1 MGQKVEDQRKSKR
14 IILKAKKPNGLK
26 ESESLNLNPKKADN
40 DNEDDNEEDDD
51 VEDEKDKK
59 KKVRKKVNKESFDS
73 LIDSY
78 TDNLQLREELKNHL
92 AVRKAKKG
100 ALTNR
105 AIELSLKE
113 LDKLTEKLPV
123 NDIELINEK
132 KIKIVQ
138 QSIMKGWVGF
148 FEIKENTGYKSNI
161 QNNNIFAE
169 IGREEGFF

>member
-1 MGQKVEDQRKSKR
+1 MEGQRKSKG
-14 IILKAKKPNGLK
+14 IILIPKKPNGF
-26 ESESLNLNPKKADN
+26 EETERLNQKPKKADN
-40 DNEDDNEEDDD
+40 DNEDDNDN
-51 VEDEKDKK
+51 DKK
-59 KKVRKKVNKESFDS
+59 KRRKKVSKTSFDD
-73 LIDSY
+73 LIENY
-78 TDNLQLREELKNHL
+78 TPNEHLREELKNHL

-113 LDKLTEKLPV
+113 LDKLTSDLPV
-123 NDIELINEK
+123 NDVEAIENK

-148 FEIKENTGYKSNI
+148 FEIKENAKYSYGSK
-161 QNNNIFAE
+161 NNNVFAE

>member
-1 MGQKVEDQRKSKR
+1 MEGQEKSKR
-14 IILKAKKPNGLK
+14 IILIPKKPNGFK
-26 ESESLNLNPKKADN
+26 ESEGLNSKPKKADN
-40 DNEDDNEEDDD
+40 DNEVDNEVDDVNEYEDDN
-51 VEDEKDKK
+51 KK
-59 KKVRKKVNKESFDS
+59 KKRKKVSKTSFDN
-73 LIDSY
+73 LIETY
-78 TDNLQLREELKNHL
+78 TSNEQLREELKNHL

-113 LDKLTEKLPV
+113 LDKLTSDLPV
-123 NDIELINEK
+123 NDTELINNK

-148 FEIKENTGYKSNI
+148 FEVKENTTYKSNT
-161 QNNNIFAE
+161 QNNNVFAE